1 MIDYKDEIYK
11 LKEKCYTCKKCPLGQ
26 LVDGEN
32 PHVFANGRVPAEIMA
47 IAEAPGRD
55 EVLKKIPLIGRS
67 GQFYNDKILVGA
79 GLTREEV
86 YTTNTCHCRPP
97 NNRNPFHGEIE
108 LCKEFLDAEICLNE
122 PKLIITLGNI
132 PLYGVCE
139 TMGITKKRG
148 VIIQSRVWSNNK
160 TYNVFP
166 MLHPSY
172 CLRNKGIEEM
182 EEDIQKLAEIIKNI
196 KQKIC

>member
-1 MIDYKDEIYK
+1 
-11 LKEKCYTCKKCPLGQ
+11 
-26 LVDGEN
+26 
-32 PHVFANGRVPAEIMA
+32 
-47 IAEAPGRD
+47 
-55 EVLKKIPLIGRS
+55 
-67 GQFYNDKILVGA
+67 
-79 GLTREEV
+79 
-86 YTTNTCHCRPP
+86 
-97 NNRNPFHGEIE
+97 
-108 LCKEFLDAEICLNE
+108 
-122 PKLIITLGNI
+122 
-132 PLYGVCE
+132 
-139 TMGITKKRG
+139 MGITKKRG